1 LTVDRNIRWLV
12 RLENA
17 ALAALAIVLFAAAS
31 GNWWLFAALIL
42 APDLAFLGYLKGP
55 KTGALAYNAVHTWLA
70 PALLA
75 AVSLAG
81 VGPVPAEIGL
91 IWAAH
96 IGIDRALGY
105 GLKLPAGFNQTHLG
119 PIGRAKSPPG
129 AP

>member
-1 LTVDRNIRWLV
+1 MTMDRNIFWLV

-17 ALAALAIVLFAAAS
+17 ALAAMAIVLFATTS
-31 GNWWLFAALIL
+31 GNWWLFAVLIL

-55 KTGALAYNAVHTWLA
+55 RIGALAYNAAHTWLA
-70 PALLA
+70 PALLG
-75 AVSLAG
+75 AVSLSGA
-81 VGPVPAEIGL
+81 GPVPAEIGL

-105 GLKLPAGFNQTHLG
+105 GLKLSAGFNQTHLG

-129 AP
+129 PA

>member
-1 LTVDRNIRWLV
+1 MTIDRNIRWLV

-17 ALAALAIVLFAAAS
+17 ALAALAIVLYAAAS

-55 KTGALAYNAVHTWLA
+55 RIGALAYNAMHTWLA

-75 AVSLAG
+75 VVTLAG
-81 VGPVPAEIGL
+81 AGPLPAEIGL

-105 GLKLPAGFNQTHLG
+105 GLKLPIGFNHTHLG
-119 PIGRAKSPPG
+119 PVGKAKSPS
-129 AP
+129 

>member
-1 LTVDRNIRWLV
+1 MTMNRNIRWLV

-42 APDLAFLGYLKGP
+42 APDLAFLGYLKDRRI
-55 KTGALAYNAVHTWLA
+55 GALAYNTVHTWLA

-75 AVSLAG
+75 VVSLAG
-81 VGPVPAEIGL
+81 AGPVPAEIGL

-105 GLKLPAGFNQTHLG
+105 GLKLPTGFNQTHLG
-119 PIGRAKSPPG
+119 PIGGAKSPPESL
-129 AP
+129 